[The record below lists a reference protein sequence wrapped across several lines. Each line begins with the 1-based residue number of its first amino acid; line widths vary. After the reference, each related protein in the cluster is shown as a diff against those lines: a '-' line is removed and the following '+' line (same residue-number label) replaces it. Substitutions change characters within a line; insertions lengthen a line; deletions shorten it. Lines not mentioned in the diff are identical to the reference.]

1 MTRKL
6 ARTILKSTALAWSF
20 AAVTSFGAT
29 QSAADTLADAMVGA
43 YTHSGLL
50 EQNRALLRAA
60 DEDVPIALAALR
72 PILNWSASLSE
83 VFGDTTSETTGGV
96 ARSID
101 TTTVSLELT
110 ASWQV
115 YDFGADRAR
124 VEALKETVLAT
135 RATLLNVE
143 QALLLRAA
151 SAYFN
156 VGRQEN
162 FVALSRNNLRLLQ
175 QELRAANDRF
185 EVGEVTRTDV
195 SLAEAAVAQA
205 RSNLA
210 DAERNLIQA
219 QAEYANVVGR
229 QPGRLSGLPPLPSTE
244 TRIEAA
250 QSVAVRTHPEME
262 TARRQVAANELLV
275 SAAGK
280 DKLPVLSL
288 TGQLSVEEEID
299 GIDSTER
306 GSVGLEL
313 SGPIYQGGSLSALQR
328 QAIANRDAA
337 RGNLHTVRHDV
348 QQDVVNAISD
358 FNAARASLAAS
369 ERQIRAAR
377 VAFQGVREEATLG
390 ARTTLDVLDAEQD
403 LLDAETNRISAQADQ
418 YIAAYAVLEAMGLLT
433 AQSLKLPVQLY
444 DPAAYYNLVQNG
456 PVKRSKQ
463 GQQLDRVLR
472 ALQVDD

>member
-1 MTRKL
+1 MKNTSGRSFL
-6 ARTILKSTALAWSF
+6 TSTALALGL
-20 AAVTSFGAT
+20 AAVTTFGAVGSRAT
-29 QSAADTLADAMVGA
+29 ADTLADALVGA

-50 EQNRALLRAA
+50 QQNRALLRAA

-72 PILNWSASLSE
+72 PIINWSTDLTR
-83 VFGDTTSETTGGV
+83 VFGERTTDGRVT
-96 ARSID
+96 
-101 TTTVSLELT
+101 SLRTRTIALGLT

-115 YDFGADRAR
+115 YDGGADAAR

-135 RATLLNVE
+135 RASLLNVE

-151 SAYFN
+151 AAYFN
-156 VGRQEN
+156 VLRQEN
-162 FVALSRNNLRLLQ
+162 FVALSQNNLRLLQ

-219 QAEYANVVGR
+219 QAEYTNVVGR
-229 QPGRLSGLPPLPSTE
+229 QPGRLSGLPALPSTE

-250 QSVAVRTHPEME
+250 QAVAVRTHPEME
-262 TARRQVAANELLV
+262 TARRQVSANELLV
-275 SAAGK
+275 TAAAR
-280 DKLPVLSL
+280 DKLPVVSLSG
-288 TGQLSVEEEID
+288 TVSVEEELE
-299 GIDSTER
+299 GPDSTEQASI
-306 GSVGLEL
+306 GVNVT
-313 SGPIYQGGSLSALQR
+313 GPIYQGGRLSALER

-337 RGNLHTVRHDV
+337 RGNLHNVRHDV
-348 QQDVVNAISD
+348 QQDVVDAISD

-433 AQSLKLPVQLY
+433 AQRLKLPVQLY
-444 DPAAYYNLVQNG
+444 DPAAYYNLVKDG
-456 PVKRSKQ
+456 PVKRSRQ
-463 GQQLDRVLR
+463 GEQLDRVLR